1 MASNNPS
8 PRWLEEE
15 ATETLM
21 DPEEGLEEGGGSVHE
36 EAHDATLAP
45 AGARATPPPTKAGS
59 GRKKQTRRA
68 AGRASPQQ
76 AEDEDAQAERK
87 RRITKPFF
95 AILSTIIVLLSLVSV
110 AYNIYLIIKKDG
122 TTTSILP
129 RVYRGFAI
137 VLAFAAILTEASVK
151 WWKNLCP
158 VLSYLFVRGF
168 FYCLIAVLSLEDF
181 NARDDNV
188 VGFVFLGFG
197 LFYVAL
203 ALMCVQRHVEI
214 M

>member
-1 MASNNPS
+1 MSSNNAS

-15 ATETLM
+15 ATDALM
-21 DPEEGLEEGGGSVHE
+21 EPEEGLEGGGDE
-36 EAHDATLAP
+36 EELP
-45 AGARATPPPTKAGS
+45 AGGRVTRSSTKADS
-59 GRKKQTRRA
+59 GRKRQTWKL
-68 AGRASPQQ
+68 AGHFSPQQ
-76 AEDEDAQAERK
+76 TEEDDTQGERK

-110 AYNIYLIIKKDG
+110 AYNLYLIIQKDG

-129 RVYRGFAI
+129 RIYRGFAI

-151 WWKNLCP
+151 WWKKLCP

-168 FYCLIAVLSLEDF
+168 FYCLIAILSLEDF